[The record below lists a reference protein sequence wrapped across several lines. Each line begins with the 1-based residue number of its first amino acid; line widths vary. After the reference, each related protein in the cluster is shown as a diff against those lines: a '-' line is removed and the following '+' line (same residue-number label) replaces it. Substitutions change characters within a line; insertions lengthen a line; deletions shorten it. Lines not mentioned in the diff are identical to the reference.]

1 MTGFLEMLGAL
12 ELKLARPRLPDSD
25 AVPELPAVD
34 AQLARVPVLV
44 VLPLCGVSASEPSAV
59 ELSAIGLALSRLA
72 IRRLMLR
79 ADLSVRGPE
88 DTPAAGVAAAEQLPA
103 SLREAQHALGGSL
116 ERAGAGYVAKIWLS
130 APAGGA
136 RSVELQAASL
146 PDLLGQLTAT
156 AALWLDSRH
165 AGEQPH
171 LRVLQSVT
179 PSSEAGFIALGT
191 ALHEVERSHDE
202 LEADEILLSALDRGP
217 ELSLLACRL
226 SRFHLHTKVRS
237 HEAAPCD
244 AQLCYAIAHDI
255 WTSTIELGA
264 ARAYLLKA
272 LALAPCHARAN
283 AVAFRMA
290 KAAERHRERTA
301 LGYALAPASPF
312 AAHQYALFLMRHEDP
327 EAQGVAVAS
336 NLVALE
342 PSDPVGLW
350 ALMTAHAARGDTA
363 RAIESAERL
372 LPWVDPLDPRAERH
386 LRADRELE
394 QRLDAGW
401 SLASEAKALIE
412 KLKAPEAARLP

>member
-1 MTGFLEMLGAL
+1 MTTFLDMLGAF
-12 ELKLARPRLPDSD
+12 ELKLARLRLPDSD

-34 AQLARVPVLV
+34 AKLARVPVLL
-44 VLPLCGVSASEPSAV
+44 VLPLCGVSESEPSAA

-88 DTPAAGVAAAEQLPA
+88 DTPAAGVAAPEQVPA
-103 SLREAQHALGGSL
+103 SLRETQHVLGGSL
-116 ERAGAGYVAKIWLS
+116 ERAGTGYVAKVWLS
-130 APAGGA
+130 APAGSA
-136 RSVELQAASL
+136 RSVELQAAAL
-146 PDLLGQLTAT
+146 PELLGQLTAT
-156 AALWLDSRH
+156 AALWLDSKH
-165 AGEQPH
+165 TGEQPH

-179 PSSEAGFIALGT
+179 PSNEAGFFTLGT
-191 ALHEVERSHDE
+191 ALLEVERSHDE
-202 LEADEILLSALDRGP
+202 LEADELLLSALDRGP
-217 ELSLLACRL
+217 ELSLLAGHL
-226 SRFHLHTKVRS
+226 SRFHLHTKVRI

-255 WTSTIELGA
+255 WTGTIELGA

-272 LALAPCHARAN
+272 LTLAPCHARGN

-290 KAAERHRERTA
+290 KNAELHRARAA
-301 LGYALAPASPF
+301 LGYALAPGSVF

-336 NLVALE
+336 GLVALE

-350 ALMTAHAARGDTA
+350 ALMTDYAEQGDTA

-372 LPWVDPLDPRAERH
+372 LHWVDPLDPRAERH
-386 LRADRELE
+386 LRADRELDE
-394 QRLDAGW
+394 RMNEGW
-401 SLASEAKALIE
+401 SLASEAKELIE
-412 KLKAPEAARLP
+412 KLKAPEAAQ